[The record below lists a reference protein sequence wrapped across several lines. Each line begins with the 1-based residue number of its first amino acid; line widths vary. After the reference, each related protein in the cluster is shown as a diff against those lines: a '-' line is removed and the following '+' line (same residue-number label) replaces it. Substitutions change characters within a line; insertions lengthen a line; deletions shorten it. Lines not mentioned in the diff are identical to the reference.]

1 MELKEKAIE
10 IYNRLKKL
18 YPSAK
23 VALNFENPLQLLVA
37 TILSAQ
43 CTDERVNKL
52 TPDLFKK
59 YKTAE
64 DFAKADLEELAQ
76 DIRPTGFYQKKAQ
89 YIKEACKMIVEE
101 FGGEVP
107 HTMKNLLKLPGVS
120 RKTANIVLTS
130 AFGIVEGI
138 AVDTHVQRLSQRL
151 GLTQN
156 QNPEKVERDLMEIFP
171 KETWKDLTYLFQQH
185 GRTVCLAKKPK
196 CEECQLKDLCD
207 AYSSQH

>member
-1 MELKEKAIE
+1 MDLKEKAIK
-10 IYNRLKKL
+10 IYNELKKL

-43 CTDERVNKL
+43 CTDERVNRI
-52 TPDLFKK
+52 TPELFKK
-59 YKTAE
+59 YRTAE

-76 DIRPTGFYQKKAQ
+76 DIRSTGFYQRKAQ

-107 HTMKNLLKLPGVS
+107 RTMEDLLKLPGVS

-138 AVDTHVQRLSQRL
+138 AVDTYVQRFSQRL
-151 GLTQN
+151 GLTKN
-156 QNPEKVERDLMEIFP
+156 KDPEKIEKELMELFP
-171 KETWKDLTYLFQQH
+171 KDTWKDLTYLFQQH
-185 GRTVCLAKKPK
+185 GRNICLAKKPK
-196 CEECQLKDLCD
+196 CPECTLKDLCD
-207 AYSSQH
+207 AYLSQL

>member
-43 CTDERVNKL
+43 CTDERVNKI

-107 HTMKNLLKLPGVS
+107 RTMEELLKLPGVS

-156 QNPEKVERDLMEIFP
+156 QNPEKIERDLMEIFP

-196 CEECQLKDLCD
+196 REECQLKDLCD